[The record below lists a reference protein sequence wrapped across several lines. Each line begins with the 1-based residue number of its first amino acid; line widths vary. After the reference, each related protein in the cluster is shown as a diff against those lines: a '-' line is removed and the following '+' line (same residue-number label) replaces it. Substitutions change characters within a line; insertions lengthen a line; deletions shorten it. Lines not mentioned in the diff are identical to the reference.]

1 MADEVEAEL
10 TKVCPQL
17 LPLVQERNSAAL
29 LLEDLPLRFPV
40 REIGEEG
47 GRPQRAWELAA
58 LMHLNRR
65 RPYEALAIF
74 WSLYQHMLA
83 AQDQGKR
90 VHKGT
95 PLCWIADCFQH
106 LGYPVHAKRYL
117 LLTLCEDAVQGKG
130 IVPASYTGSYFRL
143 VWGGHLSDREFQRYA
158 TLSWEQAQ
166 ANPDVAKYPE
176 AILQRVDDDW
186 QTALP
191 SAAEAFVYFASTRYV
206 QWMLGQLGAPGGKA
220 LEFLADYLMSCMP
233 GCRTRRRTRS
243 GSTDY
248 DVLCSMEGFE
258 VDFRS
263 ELGRYF
269 VCECKDW
276 DKPADFTTMAKF
288 CRVLDSFKA
297 RFGILF
303 SKEGISGETRTTD
316 AAREQL
322 KVFQDRGIV
331 VVVINLEDLQSVAG
345 GKNLISFLR
354 NRYEAV
360 RLDIRQTQKPR

>member
-1 MADEVEAEL
+1 M
-10 TKVCPQL
+10 
-17 LPLVQERNSAAL
+17 
-29 LLEDLPLRFPV
+29 
-40 REIGEEG
+40 
-47 GRPQRAWELAA
+47 
-58 LMHLNRR
+58 
-65 RPYEALAIF
+65 
-74 WSLYQHMLA
+74 
-83 AQDQGKR
+83 
-90 VHKGT
+90 
-95 PLCWIADCFQH
+95 
-106 LGYPVHAKRYL
+106 
-117 LLTLCEDAVQGKG
+117 
-130 IVPASYTGSYFRL
+130 
-143 VWGGHLSDREFQRYA
+143 
-158 TLSWEQAQ
+158 
-166 ANPDVAKYPE
+166 YPE

-276 DKPADFTTMAKF
+276 DKPADFTTTAKF

-360 RLDIRQTQKPR
+360 RLDIRQAQKPR